1 MQKNPK
7 KMVANVGKETKQK
20 KDVFAPSWWM
30 IASSDVQ
37 SRTGQRKIN
46 GDERRRNRDQ
56 CSRLEYLVESGDVQT
71 QTTTSGVQ
79 MLAAE

>member
-1 MQKNPK
+1 MQKKTQK
-7 KMVANVGKETKQK
+7 KMVANVGKETKK